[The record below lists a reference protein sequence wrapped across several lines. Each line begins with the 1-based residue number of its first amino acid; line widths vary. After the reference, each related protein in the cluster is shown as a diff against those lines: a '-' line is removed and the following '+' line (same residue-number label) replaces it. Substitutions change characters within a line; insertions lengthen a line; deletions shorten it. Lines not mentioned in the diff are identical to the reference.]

1 MALLPLRTFKVSL
14 YHGEHNS
21 LQAMDIFKTE
31 TPHEAAT
38 RFLRAYFKREMIEPL
53 RIEGPGLYSCDSN
66 RVSGQRVYIREM
78 D

>member
-14 YHGEHNS
+14 YYGIDNS
-21 LQAMDIFKTE
+21 LQAIDFIKTE
-31 TPHEAAT
+31 TPHEAAS
-38 RFLRAYFKREMIEPL
+38 RFLRAFFKKEMIEPL

-66 RVSGQRVYIREM
+66 GVSGQRVYIREM

>member
-14 YHGEHNS
+14 YHGEGNM
-21 LQAMDIFKTE
+21 LQAMDMFTTE

-38 RFLRAYFKREMIEPL
+38 RFLRAYFKKEMIEPL
-53 RIEGPGLYSCDSN
+53 RIESPGLYSCASAG
-66 RVSGQRVYIREM
+66 VSGQRVYIREM